1 MGCFCVESNY
11 ILKFYSNNRKYIN
24 EKHNETSIEKTI
36 QTGNK
41 KRRFPDG
48 SKIDDLLK
56 HCFHIFYNINKII
69 YIKYVILK

>member
-11 ILKFYSNNRKYIN
+11 ILKLYSNNRKSIN

-41 KRRFPDG
+41 KSRFPGG
-48 SKIDDLLK
+48 SKIEDLLK
-56 HCFHIFYNINKII
+56 YYFYTFCDIQEII
-69 YIKYVILK
+69 YMKYTLR